1 MASNSLENVNMILSR
16 LNQNAQ
22 AEANLSKWRE
32 FRKGRLASTGF
43 LYPNELI
50 ESTTGMTK
58 FLLQKEFTD
67 ETDLTRAFIGTSVDY
82 MKAGFRFD
90 VHLQAN
96 NQNWI
101 KETSDK
107 ISSTVSEMRK
117 EYAEDFPTLHKL
129 LSGFKVSHDKTLMDI
144 SFAMDANTL
153 KTIPDLVG
161 EFIGSLFSL
170 GSASDEESESEER
183 INENPW
189 DYTNNEG
196 FEQMSDFTPEKNWP
210 IPSITDGPFGIDIDS
225 VSLGEKSKLLEL
237 NIKSQIRL
245 PKKDENNFMSWFGS
259 GAELTLII
267 ESVKGKDGQELL
279 RDEYCMEKLEDNF
292 AKKNSEPESGFGY
305 SNNTA
310 HVSKTIRLIPGTSLK
325 DIDKVIGKVSF
336 TVPSKVKKIPVT
348 LKKGTVVE
356 HNDMRFY
363 LSSIKQQSI
372 SYQISGDKDKLLE
385 VRALNDKGQTLQSSF
400 GTSSSYRNVK
410 SFRGDIKGLEIYV
423 LDKKTENERDFELK
437 AEDIFKVKYNE
448 EKNTLPILVEP
459 GVVKKSKWKRLSSK
473 KVSLATLNYYERPI
487 AERDKDIVAEHTHSP
502 IIITAEHKFNQ
513 KWYSQPMLQV
523 YMPFI

>member
-1 MASNSLENVNMILSR
+1 
-16 LNQNAQ
+16 
-22 AEANLSKWRE
+22 
-32 FRKGRLASTGF
+32 
-43 LYPNELI
+43 
-50 ESTTGMTK
+50 
-58 FLLQKEFTD
+58 
-67 ETDLTRAFIGTSVDY
+67 
-82 MKAGFRFD
+82 
-90 VHLQAN
+90 
-96 NQNWI
+96 
-101 KETSDK
+101 
-107 ISSTVSEMRK
+107 
-117 EYAEDFPTLHKL
+117 
-129 LSGFKVSHDKTLMDI
+129 
-144 SFAMDANTL
+144 
-153 KTIPDLVG
+153 
-161 EFIGSLFSL
+161 
-170 GSASDEESESEER
+170 
-183 INENPW
+183 
-189 DYTNNEG
+189 
-196 FEQMSDFTPEKNWP
+196 
-210 IPSITDGPFGIDIDS
+210 
-225 VSLGEKSKLLEL
+225 
-237 NIKSQIRL
+237 
-245 PKKDENNFMSWFGS
+245 
-259 GAELTLII
+259 
-267 ESVKGKDGQELL
+267 
-279 RDEYCMEKLEDNF
+279 
-292 AKKNSEPESGFGY
+292 
-305 SNNTA
+305 
-310 HVSKTIRLIPGTSLK
+310 
-325 DIDKVIGKVSF
+325 
-336 TVPSKVKKIPVT
+336 
-348 LKKGTVVE
+348 VVE